1 MARYRQWRV
10 NARTPSAGAPHPGRL
25 IIAPALDAPHHR
37 RRCRAAL
44 ARSRGPRDVAVVDD
58 SPGRGRRPS
67 APSRTLVVEA
77 APQSVV
83 CAVVLGL
90 ARLRPL
96 RSTSGDPQRQRR
108 GGVEARRAQGCEH
121 AELELAFEDGVRRCD
136 ATGRDSIARATYA
149 RDTPESANPR
159 WPCDASG
166 ETKSLSGWLREPRE
180 RGETTPVTPRARVR
194 IVHARFQ
201 LQAVGATRP
210 SVPRG
215 RAGNFAF
222 RALR

>member
-1 MARYRQWRV
+1 MHPPWMRRAPPPSMPSGPRTKPWPARRRSG
-10 NARTPSAGAPHPGRL
+10 RRLAGAGKATVGAVSNPRRRSGSPKRRL
-25 IIAPALDAPHHR
+25 RRRPRARQAPASAIHERRSPAPAPR
-37 RRCRAAL
+37 WCGSEARAGLRTCRAR
-44 ARSRGPRDVAVVDD
+44 ARIRRWC
-58 SPGRGRRPS
+58 PGMRR
-67 APSRTLVVEA
+67 
-77 APQSVV
+77 
-83 CAVVLGL
+83 
-90 ARLRPL
+90 
-96 RSTSGDPQRQRR
+96 
-108 GGVEARRAQGCEH
+108 H
-121 AELELAFEDGVRRCD
+121 
-136 ATGRDSIARATYA
+136 GRDSVARATYA

-159 WPCDASG
+159 WQCDASG